1 VSSADEYSSLFSEK
15 ADIESLMELKMRSIS
30 DGFTLCCSFDISL
43 MARLDASFP
52 PLYPPTP
59 SATEKIYPPSASWEA
74 GCYPG

>member
-1 VSSADEYSSLFSEK
+1 
-15 ADIESLMELKMRSIS
+15 MRSIS

-59 SATEKIYPPSASWEA
+59 SATEKIYPPSSFLGSRMLSWLMVSKLLGKEN
-74 GCYPG
+74 YEHE